1 MFNMI
6 FENKNG
12 EELHFGDGYPFV
24 VTDFKGMNPPKAT
37 INTNEAALVD
47 GGKFN
52 SAKLQMRSVNIAF
65 AIEEAA
71 EANRLRVYK
80 VVQSK
85 MPLKIYYISDHL
97 NVFLEGYVEEIDFSY
112 WAKKNIC
119 TVSVLCPFPYFKA
132 IDEVISDFTTSQRK
146 FFFPFHSTANPK
158 EIVFGEVYDYIAAR
172 VDNAGNVQTGLIFKL
187 YASDNVVNPKITDRV
202 TGEFFKINITME
214 EGDIITVN
222 TNQGY
227 KKVTLEHDDEIENIF
242 NDWDDDSTWL
252 QLDIGG
258 NIYLYGAD
266 SGADNLTVEISH
278 YDLFEGV

>member
-12 EELHFGDGYPFV
+12 EQLHFGDGYPFV
-24 VTDFKGMNPPKAT
+24 VTDFKGMNPPRAT
-37 INTNEAALVD
+37 INTNQAALVD

-97 NVFLEGYVEEIDFSY
+97 NIFLEGYVEEVDFSY
-112 WAKKNIC
+112 WAMKNVC

-132 IDEVISDFTTSQRK
+132 IDEVISDFTTSKRR
-146 FFFPFHSTANPK
+146 FYFPFASKAAPK
-158 EIVFGEVYDYIAAR
+158 ELVFGEVYDYVAAR
-172 VDNAGNVQTGLIFKL
+172 VENAGNVQTGLIFKIH
-187 YASDNVVNPKITDRV
+187 ASDTVVNPHVIDRV
-202 TGEFFKINITME
+202 TGEFFKINITMDE
-214 EGDIITVN
+214 NDIITVN

-227 KKVTLEHDDEIENIF
+227 KKVMLEHNGDVENIF
-242 NDWDDDSTWL
+242 NYWDDESTWL

-258 NIYLYGAD
+258 NTYLYGAD
-266 SGADNLTVEISH
+266 SGAENLTIEISH